1 MVLTEREN
9 EILALLKKEP
19 LLSQVE
25 LSERLGISRSSLAVH
40 ISNLMK
46 KGVVLGKGYVINQ
59 EASIVIFGESCMRI
73 NINEYPQNKIDM
85 HLGGFAVETARA
97 LTELGAAGK
106 IVTVIG
112 KDVLGDHIIDE
123 LQGSQIDVSG
133 ISRYY
138 GSRSS
143 RVVYINGAL
152 SFQEGIAR
160 TEYEKAADAWE
171 WVIMN
176 SDWLLIDSRL
186 PEDIYTRMVS
196 KNEER
201 MQLTGTCIYIAQGMD
216 IPRHCTRA
224 SLLVIGREFSE
235 NIDYLSLKMLD
246 LVKNGQKRCIIT
258 DGQTGLIYMD
268 PENFVEY
275 PLMPNQGFAINERLP
290 FLLAGMVYGLTRQY
304 PVRQAVRIA
313 VGTASTTE
321 ES

>member
-1 MVLTEREN
+1 MVLTEREK

-46 KGVVLGKGYVINQ
+46 KGVILGKGYVFNQ

-106 IVTVIG
+106 IVTVLG

-143 RVVYINGAL
+143 REVCINGAP
-152 SFQEGIAR
+152 SFREGIAWA
-160 TEYEKAADAWE
+160 EYEKAADAWE
-171 WVIMN
+171 WVIFN

-186 PEDIYTRMVS
+186 PEEIFTRMVA
-196 KNEER
+196 NNGER
-201 MQLTGTCIYIAQGMD
+201 MPLTGTCIYIDQGMD
-216 IPRHCTRA
+216 IPRHCTQT
-224 SLLVIGREFSE
+224 SLLVIGRQFSE
-235 NIDYLSLKMLD
+235 NIDYLSRKMLD
-246 LVKNGQKRCIIT
+246 LVKNSQNRCIIT

-268 PENFVEY
+268 PENYIEY
-275 PLMPNQGFAINERLP
+275 PLMPNQSFAINERLP

-313 VGTASTTE
+313 VGTASTNE
-321 ES
+321 GS